1 MTINKT
7 YIGVDV
13 GSNNLVIA
21 EGLSQASAKFTK
33 QPTKTINNTLES
45 INQWISGLDAHAHI
59 IFEQTGTYNLALSYC
74 LTLHEITFS
83 VITPSQSKGFA
94 KSMKIT
100 YQHDDVDATL
110 LSLYGANFQPAPTSI
125 ESEQLHHLRQKR
137 KHLSSLMSQKQAYDN
152 QLHALA
158 FDPRADKLV
167 IQSLELL
174 QLTLQMQVTKF
185 KEELFTLDDDQ
196 HKHLMGLIKSV
207 VGIGDTSANALI
219 IASDG
224 FKNFSTVKQVLKFLG
239 IVPVEKHSSKSVHKS
254 YGLAKTGLGYLRAI
268 LYMAARS
275 AKKYNLACMA
285 VYQRQRALGKPHKV
299 AMVAVMNKLI
309 RQVFGVVK
317 NQTFFVNDFEF
328 AK

>member
-13 GSNNLVIA
+13 GSTNLVIA
-21 EGLSQASAKFTK
+21 QGISQASAKFTK
-33 QPTKTINNTLES
+33 LPTKTIKNTIEA
-45 INQWISGLDAHAHI
+45 INDWISNLDGNVHI
-59 IFEQTGTYNLALSYC
+59 IFEQTGTYNLALSYG
-74 LTLHEITFS
+74 LSLHEITFS
-83 VITPSQSKGFA
+83 VISPSQSKGFA

-100 YQHDDVDATL
+100 YQHDGVDATL
-110 LSLYGANFQPAPTSI
+110 LGLYGANFQPAPTSI
-125 ESEQLHHLRQKR
+125 ENEHLHHLRQKR
-137 KHLSSLMSQKQAYDN
+137 KHLSSLMSQKQAYEN
-152 QLHALA
+152 QLHALS

-174 QLTLQMQVTKF
+174 QMTLQIQITKF
-185 KEELFTLDDDQ
+185 KEDLFTLDDDQ
-196 HKHLMGLIKSV
+196 HKQLMGLIKSV

-224 FKNFSTVKQVLKFLG
+224 FKNFSNVKQVLKFLG
-239 IVPVEKHSSKSVHKS
+239 LVPVEKHSSKSVHKN

-275 AKKYNLACMA
+275 AKKYNLACVA

-317 NQTFFVNDFEF
+317 NQTLFINEYEF